1 MQRRWWREAQEG
13 AGIDAH
19 GVPYAAA
26 PASGGSPA
34 FPYMKVLS
42 SLIMSDYAAAFTLRK
57 ADDLQPDAAPAP
69 AAKARARSYALV
81 AADLF
86 DKARAW

>member
-26 PASGGSPA
+26 PASSGGGPA

-57 ADDLQPDAAPAP
+57 ADDLDPAP